1 LVTEE
6 MAIQI
11 RLENF
16 SGPLD
21 LLLHLIKSHEMDI
34 YDIRIVEITEQYLTI
49 IEQMQHLDLDVA
61 GEFLLMAATLIHIKS
76 RLLLPVS
83 EDIGEEEE
91 DPRAELV
98 KRLLEYQRYKDVAEL
113 FQQLPQLERDTFA
126 GQFQL
131 GDFIAGDSKDN
142 QVMVGIYQLAD
153 AFHQLLKDQPV
164 ESFHEVVRESLS
176 VAVYIENIVEKLTQ
190 SKRLSFREIFSP
202 DSSRNELIVTF
213 LATLE
218 LVKMHVI
225 NIEQVDDFSEIW
237 LALTIPPEQLSQIS
251 PAEDMLGYE

>member
-1 LVTEE
+1 
-6 MAIQI
+6 MSIQV

-34 YDIRIVEITEQYLTI
+34 YDIRIVEITEQYLKI
-49 IEQMQHLDLDVA
+49 IKQMKQLDLDIA

-98 KRLLEYQRYKDVAEL
+98 KRLLEYQRYKDMAEL
-113 FQQLPQLERDTFA
+113 FQQLPQLDRDIFVS
-126 GQFQL
+126 QVQL
-131 GDFIAGDSKDN
+131 SDIVKGDSEEN
-142 QVMVGIYQLAD
+142 EVTIGIYQLAD
-153 AFHQLLKDQPV
+153 SFYQLVKDKPPEV
-164 ESFHEVVRESLS
+164 FHEVVRESLS
-176 VAVYIENIVEKLTQ
+176 VADYIDRITKKMAVK
-190 SKRLSFREIFSP
+190 KRLSFREIFTAKL
-202 DSSRNELIVTF
+202 SRSELIVTF

-218 LVKMHVI
+218 LVKMHI
-225 NIEQVDDFSEIW
+225 IGIEQVADFSEIW
-237 LALTIPPEQLSQIS
+237 LTLMSSTDHLAQIS
-251 PAEDMLGYE
+251 SEKDLLGYG

>member
-1 LVTEE
+1 

-49 IEQMQHLDLDVA
+49 IKQMKQLDLDIA

-76 RLLLPVS
+76 RMLLPVS
-83 EDIGEEEE
+83 EEIGEEEE

-113 FQQLPQLERDTFA
+113 FQQLPQLERDIFV

-131 GDFIAGDSKDN
+131 SDILEGDIKEDVVAI
-142 QVMVGIYQLAD
+142 GIYQLAD
-153 AFHQLLKDQPV
+153 AFHQLLKDKPV
-164 ESFHEVVRESLS
+164 EIFHEVVRETLS
-176 VAVYIENIVEKLTQ
+176 VADYIDRITEKLAHK
-190 SKRLSFREIFSP
+190 KRLAFREIFP
-202 DSSRNELIVTF
+202 AKFSRNELIVTF

-218 LVKMHVI
+218 LVKLHIV
-225 NIEQVDDFSEIW
+225 NIEQVDAFSEIW
-237 LALTIPPEQLSQIS
+237 LALTISTEQLSQIS
-251 PAEDMLGYE
+251 PEKDLLSYG